1 MPHNFD
7 SRILQPNIIG
17 MRSKGGDSH
26 STNSSETAALQKLGF
41 DGRGTIQNVF
51 ASIVNR
57 VRPSSAVLAILQEI
71 VSFLQILAIGFYSS
85 IDGILQGSPYTDFLG
100 VMFRRCLDVATFF
113 PDRVNGN
120 VYMMVIHMVILAA
133 WLLLFI
139 AFVIRY
145 NRSKTFSRAVI
156 YLIYAVGY
164 HVFNLNRII
173 VSTSVGFFGRAM
185 LEMEWHV
192 DPVWCVFCI
201 VFLIGYFMVSVF
213 MLRVLQ
219 SSPDVDIK
227 NRMCYWP
234 QDFVP
239 ILYRMSIGYWLPFLM
254 ELLREM
260 NATAEL
266 VMQIIIIAAGIGGI
280 VVIWYK
286 ESNVFPMGRVIISLE
301 YCVLMLAPTLS
312 LIYKYFG
319 GLSLWYFLAFVVG
332 IVLLAILFYVIVS
345 RKTKAKIDLLYSK
358 FENLTANITSPENC
372 ICLFKTGIVF
382 NVPCITNH
390 TILNWA
396 VARWPNHQPLMLM
409 ISFIFY
415 VIHVPYSEILELVSV
430 AADVCPLSVYDGLLF
445 WQIFNR
451 LPTRESQLKRKL
463 DGIRRLYEL
472 PKNSLRSFWEAVYGR
487 QWEESVYWCREFQE
501 DLDTI
506 EQMFSHL
513 IFENPSSDCVI
524 QEFIKFSMEIQGNYT
539 AAYGAQKE
547 LARRGRLEESQ
558 QDGPVE
564 GSVASM
570 SHLSSTKSSL
580 FQSDLSDSP
589 DNVDVIHNGI
599 QASVQARPYYSS
611 IRILSSCVMTA
622 LISLVIIVTAY
633 VFAEREGKMLDH
645 QAKLGSMIHSM
656 ANYLTTMF
664 CGGLEFNRTE
674 QPQNTISGKA
684 FNETHWRLIVNQLGN
699 TFDDIFAGSF
709 TPASSLPSSFT
720 ELWVTKELDTISMPS
735 PFARH
740 RP

>member
-1 MPHNFD
+1 M
-7 SRILQPNIIG
+7 
-17 MRSKGGDSH
+17 
-26 STNSSETAALQKLGF
+26 KL
-41 DGRGTIQNVF
+41 
-51 ASIVNR
+51 
-57 VRPSSAVLAILQEI
+57 
-71 VSFLQILAIGFYSS
+71 
-85 IDGILQGSPYTDFLG
+85 
-100 VMFRRCLDVATFF
+100 
-113 PDRVNGN
+113 
-120 VYMMVIHMVILAA
+120 
-133 WLLLFI
+133 
-139 AFVIRY
+139 
-145 NRSKTFSRAVI
+145 
-156 YLIYAVGY
+156 
-164 HVFNLNRII
+164 
-173 VSTSVGFFGRAM
+173 
-185 LEMEWHV
+185 
-192 DPVWCVFCI
+192 
-201 VFLIGYFMVSVF
+201 
-213 MLRVLQ
+213 
-219 SSPDVDIK
+219 
-227 NRMCYWP
+227 
-234 QDFVP
+234 
-239 ILYRMSIGYWLPFLM
+239 
-254 ELLREM
+254 
-260 NATAEL
+260 
-266 VMQIIIIAAGIGGI
+266 
-280 VVIWYK
+280 
-286 ESNVFPMGRVIISLE
+286 
-301 YCVLMLAPTLS
+301 
-312 LIYKYFG
+312 
-319 GLSLWYFLAFVVG
+319 
-332 IVLLAILFYVIVS
+332 
-345 RKTKAKIDLLYSK
+345 
-358 FENLTANITSPENC
+358 
-372 ICLFKTGIVF
+372 
-382 NVPCITNH
+382 
-390 TILNWA
+390 
-396 VARWPNHQPLMLM
+396 
-409 ISFIFY
+409 
-415 VIHVPYSEILELVSV
+415 
-430 AADVCPLSVYDGLLF
+430 
-445 WQIFNR
+445 
-451 LPTRESQLKRKL
+451 KL

-472 PKNSLRSFWEAVYGR
+472 PKNSLRSFLEAVYDR

-645 QAKLGSMIHSM
+645 RANLGSMIHSI

-740 RP
+740 RT